1 MEYLYKSNCFYID
14 MSELEMVELGE
25 NTEENLIVEPPPH
38 RSCVRENSM
47 GIAFV
52 VSCIVGFI
60 IVGLGIKGYI

>member
-1 MEYLYKSNCFYID
+1 
-14 MSELEMVELGE
+14 MSEIEMVELVE
-25 NTEENLIVEPPPH
+25 LDTEEKENVVSH

>member
-1 MEYLYKSNCFYID
+1 
-14 MSELEMVELGE
+14 MSELEMIEMGE
-25 NTEENLIVEPPPH
+25 EENAEDNIVIEPPPH

>member
-1 MEYLYKSNCFYID
+1 

-25 NTEENLIVEPPPH
+25 EENVIVEPPPQ

>member
-1 MEYLYKSNCFYID
+1 
-14 MSELEMVELGE
+14 MSELEMVEMGE
-25 NTEENLIVEPPPH
+25 NTEENVIVEPPPH

-60 IVGLGIKGYI
+60 IVGLGIKDYI